1 MEIFRSN
8 DDKLVTQVIRQPCQ
22 LAALVTCVERALV
35 FVYVPDAPES
45 TVTRRNCSS

>member
-22 LAALVTCVERALV
+22 LADIS
-35 FVYVPDAPES
+35 YV
-45 TVTRRNCSS
+45 R